1 MGMVRVQRVNQ
12 QGPWGDKES
21 CEAGDWEDKGKYP
34 RVMVVASQEMAMEP
48 GQGESVELAGQ
59 RTARTMSSFCMNSHL
74 CDLVGHQPSQTPFSS
89 LPCPLS
95 VSLE

>member
-34 RVMVVASQEMAMEP
+34 RVMVVASQEMAILIP
-48 GQGESVELAGQ
+48 VEK
-59 RTARTMSSFCMNSHL
+59 MMDYFFSI
-74 CDLVGHQPSQTPFSS
+74 PSQFRFTLPSLS
-89 LPCPLS
+89 LPCYHK
-95 VSLE
+95 